1 LLPNHR
7 RPPADQGDV
16 SAAFELGFDSIKLD
30 GCGKARRRRGEE
42 KRRKRG
48 APKEGAPRCT
58 HRLPPHPSHRPSPS
72 SQEYDLDLWAG
83 LLNATGKAY
92 LIENCHWG
100 DTLPNATWCPWSYY
114 RSSGDIRANYGS
126 IVGNLQSVVPLAQ
139 KNLSYSGCWA
149 FPDALEVGVYNGP
162 GGPGGDSGLSY
173 AEARSHFAAWCIVS
187 SPLVLGID
195 MTNKTAMDSVWDIL
209 TNTEAIAVNQA
220 YFGSS
225 GGLYNQS
232 GATLHLPIPGVA
244 AARSPAHRTPA
255 GVDVATV
262 QLFAKPLSAAE
273 AARRVAFLR
282 EESGFAFCCYEL
294 RSWPMIHAGLSTPA
308 FPRRRTYDLV
318 LAVTLRSNGVTELYT
333 RNVVDFRGAGFI
345 RVINPI
351 D

>member
-1 LLPNHR
+1 MTARLRRSALQSARATPPFLP
-7 RPPADQGDV
+7 A
-16 SAAFELGFDSIKLD
+16 
-30 GCGKARRRRGEE
+30 
-42 KRRKRG
+42 
-48 APKEGAPRCT
+48 
-58 HRLPPHPSHRPSPS
+58 SP
-72 SQEYDLDLWAG
+72 QEYDLDLWAG
-83 LLNATGKAY
+83 LLNATGKPY

-126 IVGNLQSVVPLAQ
+126 IVGNLQTVVPLAQ

-195 MTNKTAMDSVWDIL
+195 MTNQTAMDSVWDIL

-232 GATLHLPIPGVA
+232 GATLRLPIAGVG

-255 GVDVATV
+255 AVDVAAV
-262 QLFAKPLSAAE
+262 QLFAKPLSATSVAVLGMNHG
-273 AARRVAFLR
+273 AAATPISFTFAQVPGLPYTAGASVKVRDIFAHADVGPVTAPFYTATVASHDAAFL
-282 EESGFAFCCYEL
+282 
-294 RSWPMIHAGLSTPA
+294 ILS
-308 FPRRRTYDLV
+308 
-318 LAVTLRSNGVTELYT
+318 
-333 RNVVDFRGAGFI
+333 I
-345 RVINPI
+345 
-351 D
+351 